1 MVRGPGL
8 QLINRR
14 ARFSVAS
21 TALSVSRTGRAPT
34 LHRETVPRKVDA
46 DQQPS
51 LCILR
56 PNMTVV
62 HMDGTLRDGQAQA
75 DAASVRVPRIVDAK
89 EGFENLR
96 EGFRWH
102 TRT

>member
-1 MVRGPGL
+1 MVRSPGL

-14 ARFSVAS
+14 AGFSAS
-21 TALSVSRTGRAPT
+21 TALSVNRAGRAPS

-46 DQQPS
+46 DQQPGV
-51 LCILR
+51 CILR

-62 HMDGTLRDGQAQA
+62 HMDGALRDGQAQA
-75 DAASVRVPRIVDAK
+75 DAASVRVPRIVHAK

-96 EGFRWH
+96 EGLDRKSVV
-102 TRT
+102 